1 MATLAACQYS
11 NLAIMQTFL
20 DTYGSILTWLGIIST
35 FTFFLS
41 LLIIPLV
48 IQRLDKDFFLHL
60 HEHTKKED
68 EHPVIFI
75 LLRGL
80 RYVVGSV
87 LIIAGLMMLF
97 LPGQGILTTILG
109 ISLLDFPGK
118 RMLTDKLLGFHSVQN
133 GLNWIRRKGNKT
145 NFSFPSELGSV

>member
-1 MATLAACQYS
+1 
-11 NLAIMQTFL
+11 MQTFL
-20 DTYGSILTWLGIIST
+20 DTYGFILPWLGIIST

-48 IQRLDKDFFLHL
+48 IQRLDKNFFIHL
-60 HEHTKKED
+60 HEHKKKEN
-68 EHPVIFI
+68 EHPLIFI

-80 RYVVGSV
+80 RYFFGSV
-87 LIIAGLMMLF
+87 LIIAGLLMLF
-97 LPGQGILTTILG
+97 LPGQGILTIILG

-133 GLNWIRRKGNKT
+133 GLNWIRTKGSKSPFIFTKSN
-145 NFSFPSELGSV
+145 S